1 MQGRVTPMVDFGRI
15 GFGMID
21 LGRWQHVV
29 QALRHRNHRLFNETL
44 IFALTGIWAQRT
56 AMAWL
61 AWDLTHSPAWLG
73 VIAAAFLLPALLIG
87 PFSGVI
93 ADRFPPLHMMRWTQG
108 IIMVHAA
115 VLWLGAVMGLIEI
128 WGLFALT
135 LLAGINHP
143 FSTAGRMVF
152 YASLVPKEDLS
163 TAIAINST
171 IFNLG
176 RAIGPA
182 IAGVLIA
189 NFSVSSAFAF
199 NFLAFAAHLVNMFR
213 IRMAPPE
220 RRDRGRKGMIGEI
233 KEGLHYT
240 LSHAGIAPILALLVI
255 SSIASRPVMDMMPG
269 FADAVFGRGAEGLG
283 WLLSAYGIGG
293 VLAAGWLTHRSS
305 VQGLTSLVIVQT
317 LVMGAAIIIF
327 AFIEFFWAG
336 LALVMAFGFSHVIT
350 GTGTQTL
357 MQTAVANQVRGR
369 VMSLYAMVSIGMPAV
384 GALVVGLI
392 AERFGLGIATF
403 GAGVICLAAWVWIRA
418 HLKVMAPALET
429 HPD

>member
-1 MQGRVTPMVDFGRI
+1 MAGFATI
-15 GFGMID
+15 GFAMIGF
-21 LGRWQHVV
+21 GRWQHVV
-29 QALRHRNHRLFNETL
+29 QALRHRNHRLFNSTL

-108 IIMVHAA
+108 IIMVHAG
-115 VLWLGAVMGLIEI
+115 VLWLLTFMGLIEI

-135 LLAGINHP
+135 LIAGINHP

-189 NFSVSSAFAF
+189 SLSVSSAFAF
-199 NFLAFAAHLVNMFR
+199 NFLTFAAHLVNLFR
-213 IRMAPPE
+213 IRMAPPK
-220 RRDRGRKGMIGEI
+220 RRERGRTGMIGEI
-233 KEGLHYT
+233 KEGVRYT
-240 LSHAGIAPILALLVI
+240 ISHAGIAPILALLII

-269 FADAVFGRGAEGLG
+269 FADAVFDRGAEGLG

-293 VLAAGWLTHRSS
+293 VCAAGWLTHRGS
-305 VQGLTSLVIVQT
+305 VIGLTGLVIVQT
-317 LVMGAAIIIF
+317 LIMGVAIIIF
-327 AFIEFFWAG
+327 AFMEFFWAG
-336 LALVMAFGFSHVIT
+336 LALVTAFGFSHVIT

-384 GALVVGLI
+384 GALAVGVIAEQVGL
-392 AERFGLGIATF
+392 RIATA
-403 GAGVICLAAWVWIRA
+403 GAGVICFLGWVWIRA
-418 HLKVMAPALET
+418 HLKVMAPALEA